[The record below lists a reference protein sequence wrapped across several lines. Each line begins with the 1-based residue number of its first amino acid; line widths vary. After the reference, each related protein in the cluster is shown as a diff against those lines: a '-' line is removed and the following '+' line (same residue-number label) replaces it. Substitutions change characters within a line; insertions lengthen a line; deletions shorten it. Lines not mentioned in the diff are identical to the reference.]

1 MGDKQRIGVRY
12 CGGCNP
18 RYDRVAVV
26 NKLASLLPQA
36 ELVPAQAGAAYA
48 GALVVCGC
56 PSRCAGGDGL
66 AVPPGRQVR
75 LGGWEDLLPAKQRLE
90 ALLSAGGREAARLT
104 GEQVQALLPHRP
116 PMLFI
121 DEVSRLIAG
130 EEAEAVFFAAPG
142 LPACQGHF
150 PGGPVLPGV
159 YLAEA
164 AAQAAAVALMAG
176 GRYGGKLPLLAGIR
190 RAVFRRRVLP
200 GETLEIYAAVTEE
213 RPELGWAACR
223 GRVSVQGEL
232 AAELELCLAF
242 R

>member
-18 RYDRVAVV
+18 RYYRVAVV

-75 LGGWEDLLPAKQRLE
+75 LGGWEDLPPAKQRLE

-142 LPACQGHF
+142 LPAFQGHF
-150 PGGPVLPGV
+150 PGGPVLPG
-159 YLAEA
+159 EI
-164 AAQAAAVALMAG
+164 
-176 GRYGGKLPLLAGIR
+176 GRAH
-190 RAVFRRRVLP
+190 V
-200 GETLEIYAAVTEE
+200 
-213 RPELGWAACR
+213 
-223 GRVSVQGEL
+223 
-232 AAELELCLAF
+232 
-242 R
+242 

>member
-1 MGDKQRIGVRY
+1 M
-12 CGGCNP
+12 
-18 RYDRVAVV
+18 
-26 NKLASLLPQA
+26 
-36 ELVPAQAGAAYA
+36 
-48 GALVVCGC
+48 
-56 PSRCAGGDGL
+56 

-75 LGGWEDLLPAKQRLE
+75 LGGWEDLPPAKQRLE

-142 LPACQGHF
+142 LPAFQGHF

>member
-1 MGDKQRIGVRY
+1 MRFIQPAVLFDVCPNIGVSISY
-12 CGGCNP
+12 FVLDKG
-18 RYDRVAVV
+18 YT
-26 NKLASLLPQA
+26 L
-36 ELVPAQAGAAYA
+36 
-48 GALVVCGC
+48 
-56 PSRCAGGDGL
+56 
-66 AVPPGRQVR
+66 
-75 LGGWEDLLPAKQRLE
+75 
-90 ALLSAGGREAARLT
+90 
-104 GEQVQALLPHRP
+104 
-116 PMLFI
+116 
-121 DEVSRLIAG
+121 
-130 EEAEAVFFAAPG
+130 PG
-142 LPACQGHF
+142 LPAFQGHF